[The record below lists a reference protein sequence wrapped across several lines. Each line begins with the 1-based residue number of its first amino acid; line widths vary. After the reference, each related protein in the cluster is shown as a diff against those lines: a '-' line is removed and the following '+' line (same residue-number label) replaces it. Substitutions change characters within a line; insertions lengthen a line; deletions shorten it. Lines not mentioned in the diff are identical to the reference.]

1 MPGTLGYGKSVF
13 IALDQAL
20 NAIGGGW
27 PDETLSS
34 RPLWRWHVS
43 GTRHW
48 PCRVI
53 DRVAAFFGDVN
64 HCKESFVSERLSRQ
78 LPPEARPA
86 YTRQTPQE

>member
-1 MPGTLGYGKSVF
+1 MPGELGYGKAVL
-13 IALDQAL
+13 IALDQTL
-20 NAIGGGW
+20 NALGGGW

-34 RPLWRWHVS
+34 RAWRWHVD
-43 GTRHW
+43 GVRHW

-53 DRVAAFFGDVN
+53 DRVAVLLGDKN
-64 HCKESFVSERLSRQ
+64 HCEESFKSERTGRQ